1 MIAIL
6 MQVESLSKYFF
17 NFEILKPR
25 NDVPQSFDALINLGN
40 LHRLSM
46 LPIDGQSLATR
57 SKLFYQ
63 YFRISE
69 LKETRHLDNLEY
81 LQNQGFFTST
91 YAAQFVENYYNK
103 DEKNSNQ

>member
-1 MIAIL
+1 MNAIL

-46 LPIDGQSLATR
+46 LPIDGQSLATK
-57 SKLFYQ
+57 SKLF

-69 LKETRHLDNLEY
+69 LKETGHLDY
-81 LQNQGFFTST
+81 LSL
-91 YAAQFVENYYNK
+91 
-103 DEKNSNQ
+103 